1 MANKKILTVEEQKH
15 LLSTLPELF
24 QNLTQAEIQ
33 DIIVKL
39 GLQDLLDQDG
49 NLINVYTVDIY
60 SNKPTYIISDYDIKI
75 RGNAYNKGVLAN
87 DEVTSWRWE
96 RISGVSAEDAAW
108 AKGKNTQELT
118 LSESDFTSR
127 VHSRDIIFKV
137 YATIKNTEYSDE
149 ITYSKSQIF
158 NKIQIKASHDLF
170 LESFPSSI
178 TVTTVEEGIFSDYKW
193 YLGNTL
199 VATTKSFNLSVNF
212 IPLKSSAVLKV
223 EAKDSTGKI
232 HSDTKTIPRISNG
245 SNGEPGVPGTPGSN
259 SYTWI
264 KYSDSPDGTNMS
276 EYPVDSITGLS
287 RNYIGIASN
296 KSTPIESNNPSDY
309 TWSKYIGTDGVPGE
323 SVLSSIIFKRSAN
336 APATPTGGTY
346 LNPIPPGWSDGIPDI
361 KEDFPVWM
369 SSRVF
374 TLSGNNPQDPTWS
387 EPQITSDT
395 ATLDFDWSS
404 SDVVNPGT
412 PDAPLNGA
420 IWEETSSINSIWMA
434 IQRTVN
440 GEKKPWEVK
449 KVKGEE
455 GVSSY
460 MWIKYSEYPLGRDT
474 NGTISM
480 FDTPFIM
487 ENGVREDMVYMG
499 IAYNKQN
506 KTEADPNTPEGAPE
520 VYTWSKIKGENGH
533 SNYIL
538 ELSNDNTSVPALAD
552 GTISN
557 PAVAFSTA
565 TTNISLTY
573 GNDLVDRGEYT
584 LQFNASSGVTFV
596 TSNQGHTL
604 SITGLTADVGQI
616 EVKAVSTGTT
626 PKIIATATFSIVK
639 IKGSAIYEIFPSVNA
654 IKVTNTPGQ
663 NPTLS
668 PTAIE
673 VNVKMNTGESVSNVT
688 SGKLTYKYIYA
699 NTNYNSTD
707 DGTQITIGEL
717 MQINN
722 SGDPLFIE
730 FKYFHPVTNTLVD
743 IERVSF
749 NRDGVS
755 GTSVEQ
761 RYKSNTNPTTPPAL
775 DVSETNPTG
784 WSLNMPVLT
793 TGEILWMT
801 KATKKGDTGALVGTW
816 SNPVRISGATGPQG
830 PQGINGTSGPT
841 PRLLEFV
848 QGQTYKNGG
857 LYIDYAY
864 YRSNDINEGWYTVKL
879 PTGHTPGTEVSQIY
893 TGGIPDS
900 TKFNKAPFTKEMSFG
915 TVLAE
920 QANLAG
926 FIFRNR
932 VLNSQDVSYQSCT
945 TTNDRGPFPNLSL
958 DGEKGII
965 KFLEKMFLSKDGI
978 IIKDDCGRNRMVFMF
993 ENGVPVL
1000 KFFNETGGVVWEA
1013 GQNNFGGVTTA
1024 FFSPQVGIK
1033 TSIPVVD
1040 TPPTSTTPISELLP
1054 YITTINNQY
1063 KINEN
1068 NPITNIYGQKYVKMN
1083 PEVPTIPEHN
1093 KIFKSSSISS
1103 GVVEDGWYVYL
1114 ISNGSRVNTQGFR
1127 EGVVVHFVK
1136 IVGGVIIQ
1144 YESRNYLIAPT
1155 IVYRT
1160 YSTDLYGGSGDTL
1173 YVTWVDKDGN
1183 SQAYSNYTTG
1193 PSTWMSF
1200 SVCAEEGTFNSNGS
1214 IIEGD
1219 IC

>member
-1 MANKKILTVEEQKH
+1 MANRKILTVEEQEH
-15 LLSTLPELF
+15 LLSTLPEIF
-24 QNLTQAEIQ
+24 QGLTQAEIN

-49 NLINVYTVDIY
+49 NLINVYTVDIH
-60 SNKPTYIISDYDIKI
+60 SNKLTYIISDYDIKV
-75 RGNAYNKGVLAN
+75 RGNAYNKSVLAN

-108 AKGKNTQELT
+108 AQDKNTQEIT

-178 TVTTVEEGIFSDYKW
+178 ALTTTEEGTFSDYKW

-199 VATTKSFNLSVNF
+199 VATTRSFNLSVNF
-212 IPLKSSAVLKV
+212 IPLRSSAILKV
-223 EAKDSTGKI
+223 EAKDSTGKT

-245 SNGEPGVPGTPGSN
+245 SDGEPGVPGKPGSN

-264 KYSDSPDGTNMS
+264 KYSNSPDGTNMS

-296 KSTPIESNNPSDY
+296 KSTPTESNNPLDY
-309 TWSKYIGTDGVPGE
+309 TWAKYVGTDGIPGE
-323 SVLSSIIFKRSAN
+323 
-336 APATPTGGTY
+336 
-346 LNPIPPGWSDGIPDI
+346 
-361 KEDFPVWM
+361 
-369 SSRVF
+369 
-374 TLSGNNPQDPTWS
+374 
-387 EPQITSDT
+387 
-395 ATLDFDWSS
+395 
-404 SDVVNPGT
+404 
-412 PDAPLNGA
+412 NG
-420 IWEETSSINSIWMA
+420 
-434 IQRTVN
+434 
-440 GEKKPWEVK
+440 
-449 KVKGEE
+449 
-455 GVSSY
+455 Y

-499 IAYNKQN
+499 IAYNKQT
-506 KTEADPNTPEGAPE
+506 KTEADSNTPEGAPE
-520 VYTWSKIKGENGH
+520 VYTWAKIKGENGH

-538 ELSNDNTSVPALAD
+538 QLSNDNTSVPALAD
-552 GTISN
+552 GTIPN
-557 PAVAFSTA
+557 PGIAFSTA

-573 GNDLVDRGEYT
+573 GNDTVDRGEYT

-596 TSNQGHTL
+596 TSNEGHTL
-604 SITGLTADVGQI
+604 SITGLTTDVGQI
-616 EVKAVSTGTT
+616 EVKAFSIETT
-626 PKIIATATFSIVK
+626 PKVIATATFSIVK

-668 PTAIE
+668 PAAIE

-722 SGDPLFIE
+722 SGNPLFIE
-730 FKYFHPVTNTLVD
+730 FKYFHPVTNILVD

-784 WSLNMPVLT
+784 WSLDMPVLT
-793 TGEILWMT
+793 TGEVLWMT
-801 KATKKGDTGALVGTW
+801 KATKRGDTGALIGTW
-816 SNPVRISGATGPQG
+816 SNPVRISGTTGPQG
-830 PQGINGTSGPT
+830 QQGINGTSGPT

-848 QGQTYKNGG
+848 QGASYKNGG

-864 YRSNDINEGWYTVKL
+864 YRSNDVNEGWYTVKL
-879 PTGHTPGTEVSQIY
+879 PSGHTPGTEVSQVY
-893 TGGIPDS
+893 AGGIPDN
-900 TKFNKAPFTKEMSFG
+900 TKFDKAPFTKEMSFG

-926 FIFRNR
+926 FIFRNQ
-932 VLNSQDVSYQSCT
+932 VLTSQASASQTCGT
-945 TTNDRGPFPNLSL
+945 TQLGPYPNLTI
-958 DGEKGII
+958 DGIYGVI
-965 KFLEKMFLSKDGI
+965 KFLERLFLDKDGI
-978 IIKDDCGRNRMVFMF
+978 VMKDNCGKPRIKFGIDSTK
-993 ENGVPVL
+993 VPIL
-1000 KFFNETGGVVWEA
+1000 QFLNEDGTIKWEA
-1013 GQNNFGGVTTA
+1013 GKNGYQIIVTGTQPSTWNSFRVAKLTGMNTYTESADIEVFDEDLGIYKLSNTVRYNIQSELGTKYQIIQFSCSGATTLGSPYSLVWETNAFNTLVHEYEKGDMAADANNYT
-1024 FFSPQVGIK
+1024 GIYL
-1033 TSIPVVD
+1033 D
-1040 TPPTSTTPISELLP
+1040 QTPILEAD
-1054 YITTINNQY
+1054 INTA
-1063 KINEN
+1063 
-1068 NPITNIYGQKYVKMN
+1068 PVGTF
-1083 PEVPTIPEHN
+1083 P
-1093 KIFKSSSISS
+1093 
-1103 GVVEDGWYVYL
+1103 EDGWYL
-1114 ISNGSRVNTQGFR
+1114 IEGTSGHNRNSEIICSATQG
-1127 EGVVVHFVK
+1127 
-1136 IVGGVIIQ
+1136 
-1144 YESRNYLIAPT
+1144 
-1155 IVYRT
+1155 VYPLMET
-1160 YSTDLYGGSGDTL
+1160 YSNPGDTTV
-1173 YVTWVDKDGN
+1173 YGYIVITIGYIKKGRIVRNVNIVEKENWEV
-1183 SQAYSNYTTG
+1183 S
-1193 PSTWMSF
+1193 PSP
-1200 SVCAEEGTFNSNGS
+1200 FNP
-1214 IIEGD
+1214 
-1219 IC
+1219 

>member
-24 QNLTQAEIQ
+24 QNLTKAEIQ

-75 RGNAYNKGVLAN
+75 RGNAYNKSVLAN

-96 RISGVSAEDAAW
+96 RISGVSAEDIAW

-127 VHSRDIIFKV
+127 VHTRDITFKV

-245 SNGEPGVPGTPGSN
+245 SNGEPGVPGKPGSN

-264 KYSDSPDGTNMS
+264 KYSNSPDGTNMS

-296 KSTPIESNNPSDY
+296 KSTPTESNNPSDY
-309 TWSKYIGTDGVPGE
+309 TWSKYVGTDGIPGE
-323 SVLSSIIFKRSAN
+323 
-336 APATPTGGTY
+336 
-346 LNPIPPGWSDGIPDI
+346 
-361 KEDFPVWM
+361 
-369 SSRVF
+369 
-374 TLSGNNPQDPTWS
+374 
-387 EPQITSDT
+387 
-395 ATLDFDWSS
+395 
-404 SDVVNPGT
+404 
-412 PDAPLNGA
+412 NG
-420 IWEETSSINSIWMA
+420 
-434 IQRTVN
+434 
-440 GEKKPWEVK
+440 
-449 KVKGEE
+449 
-455 GVSSY
+455 Y

-499 IAYNKQN
+499 IAYNKQT

-668 PTAIE
+668 PAAIE

-793 TGEILWMT
+793 TGEVLWMT

-816 SNPVRISGATGPQG
+816 SNPVRISGTTGPQG

-848 QGQTYKNGG
+848 QGQAYKNGG

-879 PTGHTPGTEVSQIY
+879 PSGHVPGTEVSQVY
-893 TGGIPDS
+893 AGGIPDN
-900 TKFNKAPFTKEMSFG
+900 TKFDKAPFTKEMSFG

-932 VLNSQDVSYQSCT
+932 TLNSQDVSYQSCT
-945 TTNDRGPFPNLSL
+945 TANDRGPFPNLSL

-1200 SVCAEEGTFNSNGS
+1200 SVCAEEGTFSSTGS

>member
-39 GLQDLLDQDG
+39 GLQDLLDQNG

-75 RGNAYNKGVLAN
+75 RGNAYNKNVIAN

-96 RISGVSAEDAAW
+96 RISGVSAEDTAW

-127 VHSRDIIFKV
+127 VHTRDITFKV

-178 TVTTVEEGIFSDYKW
+178 ALTTTEEGTFSDYKW

-199 VATTKSFNLSVNF
+199 VATTRSFNLSVNS
-212 IPLKSSAVLKV
+212 IPLRSSAVLKV
-223 EAKDSTGKI
+223 EAKDPTGKT

-245 SNGEPGVPGTPGSN
+245 SNGEPGVPGKPGSN

-264 KYSDSPDGTNMS
+264 KYSNSPDGTNMS
-276 EYPVDSITGLS
+276 EYPIDSITGLP

-296 KSTPIESNNPSDY
+296 KSTPTESNNPLDY
-309 TWSKYIGTDGVPGE
+309 TWAKYVGTDGVPGE
-323 SVLSSIIFKRSAN
+323 
-336 APATPTGGTY
+336 
-346 LNPIPPGWSDGIPDI
+346 
-361 KEDFPVWM
+361 
-369 SSRVF
+369 
-374 TLSGNNPQDPTWS
+374 
-387 EPQITSDT
+387 
-395 ATLDFDWSS
+395 
-404 SDVVNPGT
+404 
-412 PDAPLNGA
+412 NG
-420 IWEETSSINSIWMA
+420 
-434 IQRTVN
+434 
-440 GEKKPWEVK
+440 
-449 KVKGEE
+449 
-455 GVSSY
+455 Y

-499 IAYNKQN
+499 IAYNKQT

-520 VYTWSKIKGENGH
+520 VYTWSKIKGEDGH

-552 GTISN
+552 GTIPN
-557 PAVAFSTA
+557 PGVAFSTA

-626 PKIIATATFSIVK
+626 PKIIATDTFNIVK

-668 PTAIE
+668 PAAIE

-761 RYKSNTNPTTPPAL
+761 RYKSGTDPLLSPA
-775 DVSETNPTG
+775 VNISETNPTG
-784 WSLNMPVLT
+784 WSIDMPVLN
-793 TGEILWMT
+793 TGQVLWMI
-801 KATKKGDTGALVGTW
+801 KATKKGDTGALIGTW
-816 SNPVRISGATGPQG
+816 SLPVRISGTTGPQG
-830 PQGINGTSGPT
+830 LQGINGTSGPT

-932 VLNSQDVSYQSCT
+932 TLNSQDVSYQSCT
-945 TTNDRGPFPNLSL
+945 TANDRGPFPNLSL

-1024 FFSPQVGIK
+1024 FFSPQIGFK
-1033 TSIPVVD
+1033 TSIPVAD
-1040 TPPTSTTPISELLP
+1040 TPPTSTTPISEVLP
-1054 YITTINNQY
+1054 YITTIDNQY

-1114 ISNGSRVNTQGFR
+1114 ISNGSRVNNQGFR

-1183 SQAYSNYTTG
+1183 SQAYSNYVTG

-1200 SVCAEEGTFNSNGS
+1200 SVCAEEGSFNSNGS
-1214 IIEGD
+1214 IIEGN

>member
-24 QNLTQAEIQ
+24 QGLTQSEIQ

-49 NLINVYTVDIY
+49 NLINVYTVDVY
-60 SNKPTYIISDYDIKI
+60 SNKPTYIISDYNIKI
-75 RGNAYNKGVLAN
+75 HGNAYNKGILVN
-87 DEVTSWRWE
+87 EEVTSWRWE
-96 RISGVSAEDAAW
+96 RISGVPAEDAAW
-108 AKGKNTQELT
+108 AQGKNTQEIT

-170 LESFPSSI
+170 LESSPSSI
-178 TVTTVEEGIFSDYKW
+178 ALTTVEEGTFSDYKW
-193 YLGNTL
+193 YLGDNL
-199 VATTKSFNLSVNF
+199 VASTRNFNLSVNS
-212 IPLKSSAVLKV
+212 IPLRSSAVLKV
-223 EAKDSTGKI
+223 EAKDSTGKT

-245 SNGEPGVPGTPGSN
+245 SNGEPGVPGEPGSN

-264 KYSDSPDGTNMS
+264 KYSDSSNGTNMS
-276 EYPVDSITGLS
+276 DYPVDSITGLS

-296 KSTPIESNNPSDY
+296 KSTPTESNNPLDY
-309 TWSKYIGTDGVPGE
+309 TWSKYVGTDGIPGE
-323 SVLSSIIFKRSAN
+323 
-336 APATPTGGTY
+336 
-346 LNPIPPGWSDGIPDI
+346 
-361 KEDFPVWM
+361 
-369 SSRVF
+369 
-374 TLSGNNPQDPTWS
+374 
-387 EPQITSDT
+387 
-395 ATLDFDWSS
+395 
-404 SDVVNPGT
+404 
-412 PDAPLNGA
+412 NGY
-420 IWEETSSINSIWMA
+420 I
-434 IQRTVN
+434 
-440 GEKKPWEVK
+440 
-449 KVKGEE
+449 
-455 GVSSY
+455 
-460 MWIKYSEYPLGRDT
+460 WIKYSEYPLGRDT
-474 NGTISM
+474 NETISM
-480 FDTPFIM
+480 FDTPFIIKP
-487 ENGVREDMVYMG
+487 NGEREDMVYMG
-499 IAYNKQN
+499 IAYNKKT

-520 VYTWSKIKGENGH
+520 VYTWAKIKGENGH
-533 SNYIL
+533 SNYVL

-552 GTISN
+552 GTIPN
-557 PAVAFSTA
+557 PGVAFSTA

-573 GNDLVDRGEYT
+573 GNDIVDRGEYT

-673 VNVKMNTGESVSNVT
+673 VNVKMNTGESVSYVT

-730 FKYFHPVTNTLVD
+730 FKYFHPVTNALVD

-761 RYKSNTNPTTPPAL
+761 RYKSSTNPTTPPAL

-784 WSLNMPVLT
+784 WSIDMPVLT
-793 TGEILWMT
+793 TGEVLWMT
-801 KATKKGDTGALVGTW
+801 KATKKGDTGALIGTW

-848 QGQTYKNGG
+848 QGQAYKNGG

-864 YRSNDINEGWYTVKL
+864 FRSNDINEGWYTVKL

-900 TKFNKAPFTKEMSFG
+900 TKFDKAPFTKEMSFG
-915 TVLAE
+915 TVVAE

-932 VLNSQDVSYQSCT
+932 TLNSQDVSYQSCTT

-958 DGEKGII
+958 DGKQGII

-1000 KFFNETGGVVWEA
+1000 KFFDETGVVVWEA

-1024 FFSPQVGIK
+1024 FFSPQVGLK
-1033 TSIPVVD
+1033 TSISVGS
-1040 TPPTSTTPISELLP
+1040 TPPTSTTPISEVLP
-1054 YITTINNQY
+1054 YIITVNNQY
-1063 KINEN
+1063 RINEN

-1093 KIFKSSSISS
+1093 KIFMSNSTSS
-1103 GVVEDGWYVYL
+1103 GFVKDGWYVYL
-1114 ISNGSRVNTQGFR
+1114 ISNGSRVSTHGFR

-1136 IVGGVIIQ
+1136 IVGGAITQ

-1155 IVYRT
+1155 TVYRT
-1160 YSTDLYGGSGDTL
+1160 YTTNLYGGSSDDL

-1183 SQAYSNYTTG
+1183 SQAYREHGSGTG
-1193 PSTWMSF
+1193 TWISF
-1200 SVCAEEGTFNSNGS
+1200 SVCAEEGTFKSSGSHGS